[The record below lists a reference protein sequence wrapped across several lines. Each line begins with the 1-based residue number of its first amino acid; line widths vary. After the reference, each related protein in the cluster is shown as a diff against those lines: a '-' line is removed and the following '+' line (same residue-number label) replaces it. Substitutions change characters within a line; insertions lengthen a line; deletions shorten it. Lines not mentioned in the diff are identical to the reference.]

1 MNDKPERYYTTNLP
15 QAAANVG
22 AWAYTFKDSGHRQFN
37 KTEFD
42 SIVCFP
48 NSHGKMAIIEA
59 KIGDNQLR
67 EHQKKFAVLCA
78 YFKIPY
84 FTLRIYKHHFALE
97 VINREGIKYSR
108 QDWSADTLEQIV
120 LKIGEIIR

>member
-15 QAAANVG
+15 QAASNVG
-22 AWAYTFKDSGHRQFN
+22 AWADTYKDSGHRQFN
-37 KTEFD
+37 KTKYD
-42 SIVCFP
+42 CIVSFP

-59 KIGDNQLR
+59 KIADAPLKPHQL
-67 EHQKKFAVLCA
+67 ECAIDCAIQKV
-78 YFKIPY
+78 PY
-84 FTLRIYKHHFALE
+84 FIIRIFKHMF
-97 VINREGIKYSR
+97 VIETIDRNGERRSR